1 MTINSNSVMI
11 YYFLL
16 IIFIVLG
23 VFFYTKG
30 IISSIR
36 LKRKYN
42 IKPYICIDEIIGH
55 VVIYTLSF
63 LNIGVCVCAL
73 FNI

>member
-1 MTINSNSVMI
+1 MINYS
-11 YYFLL
+11 LL
-16 IIFIVLG
+16 IIFMVLV

-36 LKRKYN
+36 FNKKYN
-42 IKPYICIDEIIGH
+42 IKPRICIDEIIGH
-55 VVIYTLSF
+55 VVIYTLIF
-63 LNIGVCVCAL
+63 LNIGVCVWAL

>member
-1 MTINSNSVMI
+1 MI
-11 YYFLL
+11 YYSLL
-16 IIFIVLG
+16 IIFLVLV

-36 LKRKYN
+36 FNKKYN
-42 IKPYICIDEIIGH
+42 IKPRICIDEIIGH
-55 VVIYTLSF
+55 VVIYTLSL
-63 LNIGVCVCAL
+63 LNIGVCVWAL

>member
-1 MTINSNSVMI
+1 MI
-11 YYFLL
+11 YHSLL
-16 IIFIVLG
+16 IVFLVLV

-36 LKRKYN
+36 FNKKYN
-42 IKPYICIDEIIGH
+42 IKPRICIDEIIGH
-55 VVIYTLSF
+55 VVIYTLCF
-63 LNIGVCVCAL
+63 LNICVCVWAL

>member
-1 MTINSNSVMI
+1 MI
-11 YYFLL
+11 YYSLL
-16 IIFIVLG
+16 IIFIVLV

-36 LKRKYN
+36 FNKKYN
-42 IKPYICIDEIIGH
+42 IKPRICIDEIIGH
-55 VVIYTLSF
+55 VVIYTLIF
-63 LNIGVCVCAL
+63 LNIGVCVWAL